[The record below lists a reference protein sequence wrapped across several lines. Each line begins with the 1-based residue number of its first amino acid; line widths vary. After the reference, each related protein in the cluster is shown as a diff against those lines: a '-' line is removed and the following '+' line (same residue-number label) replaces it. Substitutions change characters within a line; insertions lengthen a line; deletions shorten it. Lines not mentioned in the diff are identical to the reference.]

1 MGGGMMNEDKQAICS
16 MLLKTIRL
24 TRNGSDVKSLEYKL
38 LGTDNER
45 VQITYTDGSV
55 NSVNVSMDSGEAMI
69 RDIMKNI

>member
-1 MGGGMMNEDKQAICS
+1 MNEDKQAICS

-24 TRNGSDVKSLEYKL
+24 TRNGYDVKSLEYKL